1 MKDPDDPGTI
11 DVFPAKIGR
20 PCMDPHKGPMSN
32 SERQRRYRIGRK
44 VIQFRVTEDEKR
56 RLDEYCRRSGLSRD
70 ELLSKWIQS
79 IDA

>member
-1 MKDPDDPGTI
+1 
-11 DVFPAKIGR
+11 
-20 PCMDPHKGPMSN
+20 MSN

-56 RLDEYCRRSGLSRD
+56 RLDEYCRRRGLSRD